1 MSTVLYIKANPK
13 PDNMSYTFKM
23 SEAFISSYKEKN
35 PGDEIVTLDLYK
47 EGVRFLDAEN
57 HHHYRINRGAAGG
70 RFRTIC

>member
-47 EGVRFLDAEN
+47 EGV
-57 HHHYRINRGAAGG
+57 
-70 RFRTIC
+70 